1 MKLKLLLFTLL
12 FCLLFTNNAHAS
24 SMNLLFDISNDIVG
38 LVEGFTMRL
47 YEAVAVSYRQ
57 IYFLLCSI
65 ILPAVIYSYV
75 KNKISEET
83 VVSFFIAIFLSA
95 TIALNKNNFIT
106 FIYKPFFDTLYGFAS
121 YIANVSNDN
130 YYGGGGGVESMFA
143 NIYTSSDKLVEILDD
158 MQGKI
163 NVSLFSVFKAFAI
176 VLTILIIKFLF
187 LFLVALFVIRFT
199 VAVFSA
205 HIIMII
211 MPITL
216 SLFPFK
222 SLRPYGFNHIKCLFQ
237 YGLTVIFYCISISIS
252 AYLIDGIQDIAKSL
266 DYSAENGITY
276 QFLLS
281 AIITAGMG
289 YIMLLSSNEFAS
301 KILNVAGNANIL
313 ANKAM
318 NKMATFAAGAGVI
331 QGAGIIAKYAGVSND
346 SSQSTTANNSSPN
359 NSSIKAFQKHND
371 QVESSKDME
380 NSKPN
385 STNFGNSVN
394 LNKNEGAKAR

>member
-12 FCLLFTNNAHAS
+12 FCLLYTNNAHAS
-24 SMNLLFDISNDIVG
+24 SMNLLFDISNDIIG

-75 KNKISEET
+75 KNKINEET
-83 VVSFFIAIFLSA
+83 VVSFFIAIFLTA
-95 TIALNKNNFIT
+95 TIVLNKDNFIT

-121 YIANVSNDN
+121 YIANVSSDN
-130 YYGGGGGVESMFA
+130 YNSSAGGVETMFG
-143 NIYTSSDKLVEILDD
+143 NIYTSSDQLIEILDK
-158 MQGKI
+158 MQEKVNI
-163 NVSLFSVFKAFAI
+163 SLFSVFKGFAVI
-176 VLTILIIKFLF
+176 LTILIIKFLF
-187 LFLVALFVIRFT
+187 LFLVSLFVIRFT

-222 SLRPYGFNHIKCLFQ
+222 SLRPYSFNHIKCLFQ

-252 AYLIDGIQDIAKSL
+252 AYLIDGIQEIAKSL
-266 DYSAENGITY
+266 DGSGENIITY
-276 QFLLS
+276 QFLIS
-281 AIITAGMG
+281 AIITAGLG
-289 YIMLLSSNEFAS
+289 YIMLLASNEFAS

-318 NKMATFAAGAGVI
+318 NRIAAFTAGAGLI
-331 QGAGIIAKYAGVSND
+331 QGAGLLAKYGAGD
-346 SSQSTTANNSSPN
+346 KSSTQDTSSTNQKTPD
-359 NSSIKAFQKHND
+359 NSSIKAFQKHQE
-371 QVESSKDME
+371 QVL
-380 NSKPN
+380 NSN
-385 STNFGNSVN
+385 SNTNSMN
-394 LNKNEGAKAR
+394 LIKSNNATATAKT